1 MVVQEEAR
9 AGSAY
14 AAEALIDQQLRQ
26 RLGTAALGEPAD
38 EGRVIAR
45 GNRQLLPL
53 GVLQVEHVACG
64 SHQAHHGQA
73 PLVATRIGQRHAPQL
88 LLLVAHY
95 GDPLL
100 AV

>member
-9 AGSAY
+9 TGTTQ

-26 RLGTAALGEPAD
+26 RLRATALGEPAD
-38 EGRVIAR
+38 EGRIIAR
-45 GNRQLLPL
+45 DNRQLLPL
-53 GVLQVEHVACG
+53 GVLGVEHVAG
-64 SHQAHHGQA
+64 RSHQAHHGQA
-73 PLVATRIGQRHAPQL
+73 SLVATRIGERHAPQL

>member
-1 MVVQEEAR
+1 MQEEAR
-9 AGSAY
+9 TSSAY
-14 AAEALIDQQLRQ
+14 AAEALIDQQLCQ

-38 EGRVIAR
+38 EGRIIAC
-45 GNRQLLPL
+45 GDRQLLPL
-53 GVLQVEHVACG
+53 GVLEVEHVAG
-64 SHQAHHGQA
+64 RSHQAHHGQA
-73 PLVATRIGQRHAPQL
+73 SLVATRIGERHAPQL